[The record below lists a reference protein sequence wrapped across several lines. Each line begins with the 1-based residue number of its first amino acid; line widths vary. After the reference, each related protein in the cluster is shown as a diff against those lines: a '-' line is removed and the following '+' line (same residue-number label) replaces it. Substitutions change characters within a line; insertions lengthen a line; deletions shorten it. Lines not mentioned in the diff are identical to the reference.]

1 MLIRQ
6 FQYLTNPISLIL
18 NIECNEDSRLKLKV
32 LNENGTI
39 AKSLETSIKAGNQDY
54 LVNVSDLSSGKY
66 VLNAFYECGF
76 LSSVKFVKQ

>member
-18 NIECNEDSRLKLKV
+18 SRLKLKV
-32 LNENGTI
+32 LNENGII

-54 LVNVSDLSSGKY
+54 LVNVSDLSSGNY
-66 VLNAFYECGF
+66 VLNAFYEGGF
-76 LSSVKFVKQ
+76 LSSLKFVKQ

>member
-32 LNENGTI
+32 LNENGAI

-54 LVNVSDLSSGKY
+54 LVNVSDLSSGNY
-66 VLNAFYECGF
+66 VLNAFYEGGF
-76 LSSVKFVKQ
+76 LSSLKFVKQ